1 MPNTPFELM
10 GWLGPEV
17 AEPEFARLS
26 SNFIPFQIY
35 GSAEAPVRTSPGTP
49 IWEFAKRVNGGQHL
63 PTWKQESGDCVS
75 MGCAQAG
82 QYMSVFEIAIRGQ
95 EEMFKY
101 WYPPFIYGASR
112 VQVGGGR
119 LRGPGSTG
127 AWGATAMMKYGVL
140 FNDDSGVPTY
150 SKRLADQWGANP
162 GPPGTMF
169 EHAKDNLVGSAARLS
184 SVSEIREAL
193 INYKM
198 VTIASGRGFQM
209 QPVNYKGHHVFRPE
223 KEWPH
228 QMCFIGWMDEP
239 FAAAYRLNSWG
250 PNAHG
255 SPLNGEPAGGAWNL
269 ADDIEYE
276 IKKYGCEVY
285 ALSLFEGFP
294 APPNFSIL

>member
-1 MPNTPFELM
+1 MPNPPFELM

-63 PTWKQESGDCVS
+63 PTWRQESGDCVA

-127 AWGATAMMKYGVL
+127 AWGATAMMKMVSFSMMTLMYQFIL
-140 FNDDSGVPTY
+140 RDWLINGVPI
-150 SKRLADQWGANP
+150 LVLP
-162 GPPGTMF
+162 GQC
-169 EHAKDNLVGSAARLS
+169 S
-184 SVSEIREAL
+184 SMPRI
-193 INYKM
+193 
-198 VTIASGRGFQM
+198 
-209 QPVNYKGHHVFRPE
+209 
-223 KEWPH
+223 
-228 QMCFIGWMDEP
+228 
-239 FAAAYRLNSWG
+239 
-250 PNAHG
+250 
-255 SPLNGEPAGGAWNL
+255 
-269 ADDIEYE
+269 
-276 IKKYGCEVY
+276 
-285 ALSLFEGFP
+285 
-294 APPNFSIL
+294 IL